1 MSYSNADDDDDEYSP
16 TDVKVSSVVLRK
28 EVNAP
33 STRNEES
40 ATIEPKTRA
49 SPRTNPAE
57 TVQCSV
63 ENHHVSETHHHGALE
78 LHEGTKASFS
88 PVEEGDT
95 SATAAHAMDGRRLR
109 LHALK
114 GPVRVVCLTPNGKI
128 LCAGGD
134 SGEFAMWDFD
144 HPPESARVCPTRVLT
159 PFVNRVTGLQAIVA
173 AHASLDGSYFVV
185 CQDGDRPAVV
195 SSRGAQLGFCAM
207 GERGLLNVT
216 QCKGH
221 RAPVTDSS
229 PHGSTAGKFFTAS
242 QDGTARMWDHQ
253 RFTAHSSYAVQH
265 GSGELDE
272 HVVVESICSL
282 PSSLSVGGE
291 SFLTGGQD
299 GMVQLWD
306 ARVKYR
312 PGGAVAMWDA
322 CRAEREGTILST
334 SKTNTYSDSTHFRRN
349 MSPAATMTMMMEE
362 KHVGGIAVGLFL
374 PSLHSHEEETE
385 GVRDSGK
392 GSSPVVMVRVGDQ
405 MRMIDLRQ
413 CTSGSSTAAS
423 SVVVRGNSAVRSTL
437 PIARGGLHCGG
448 GGGGGGKQW
457 PSATLLSCMPTLPF
471 SKDTTPLTT
480 SVWRPYSFFTTTS
493 RKGFQNMVGGHVVEW
508 QVPAPLSHG
517 DASLLHPKCEASG
530 VSSWCAGRP
539 DEDVLCVAVDPSSHP
554 SSSGGS
560 DSQNVSAGVSS
571 ALFAGLSSGDVVVRF
586 PPPSL
591 RSVSPFARWWDSR
604 PCAASVNKRNSDRQ
618 VGQKSWREDMDSV
631 GLF

>member
-1 MSYSNADDDDDEYSP
+1 MSYSNTDDDEEYSP
-16 TDVKVSSVVLRK
+16 TDVKVSSVEAWK
-28 EVNAP
+28 EANALP
-33 STRNEES
+33 TRNEES

-49 SPRTNPAE
+49 PLSAKPLDTL
-57 TVQCSV
+57 QSSV
-63 ENHHVSETHHHGALE
+63 ENYQMSEHHHRGLLE
-78 LHEGTKASFS
+78 LHEDTKKSFF
-88 PVEEGDT
+88 PDEEEYN
-95 SATAAHAMDGRRLR
+95 SATTTHTNGGPRLR

-114 GPVRVVCLTPNGKI
+114 GPVRVVCLTPSGNI
-128 LCAGGD
+128 LCAGGE

-144 HPPESARVCPTRVLT
+144 QPPESTRVSPTRVLT

-195 SSRGAQLGFCAM
+195 SARGTQLGFCAM

-229 PHGSTAGKFFTAS
+229 PHGSAAGKFFTAS

-282 PSSLSVGGE
+282 PSTLSVGGE

-322 CRAEREGTILST
+322 YSAESESTMRPT
-334 SKTNTYSDSTHFRRN
+334 SKTNTYSDNTHFRRN

-362 KHVGGIAVGLFL
+362 KHVGGIAVGRFL
-374 PSLHSHEEETE
+374 SSLYPHEGKMEDAK
-385 GVRDSGK
+385 DSGR
-392 GSSPVVMVRVGDQ
+392 GSSPVVMVRVGEQ
-405 MRMIDLRQ
+405 MRAIDLRQ
-413 CTSGSSTAAS
+413 CTSCSSTSAS
-423 SVVVRGNSAVRSTL
+423 SAVVRGNSAVSSTL
-437 PIARGGLHCGG
+437 PIARGGVHRGG
-448 GGGGGGKQW
+448 GEKRW
-457 PSATLLSCMPTLPF
+457 PSSTVLSWMPALPF
-471 SKDTTPLTT
+471 SRDTTQVAT
-480 SVWRPYSFFTTTS
+480 SALHPYSFFTTTS
-493 RKGFQNMVGGHVVEW
+493 RKGFRNSVGGHVVEW
-508 QVPAPLSHG
+508 QVPDPLHKG
-517 DASLLHPKCEASG
+517 DASLRHEKREASA

-539 DEDVLCVAVDPSSHP
+539 DEDVLCVAVDPSSYP
-554 SSSGGS
+554 RSSDSP
-560 DSQNVSAGVSS
+560 DSQNVSVGVNS

-591 RSVSPFARWWDSR
+591 RSVFPFARWWDSR
-604 PCAASVNKRNSDRQ
+604 PCAASVNKRNRDRQ
-618 VGQKSWREDMDSV
+618 IGKKSWRDDMDSV